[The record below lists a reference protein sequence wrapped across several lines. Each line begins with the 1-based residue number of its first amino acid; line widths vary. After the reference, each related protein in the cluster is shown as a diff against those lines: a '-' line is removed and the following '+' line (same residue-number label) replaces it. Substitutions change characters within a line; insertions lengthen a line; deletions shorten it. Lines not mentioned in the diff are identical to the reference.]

1 MARAPEYLI
10 IPAAGRGLRMREVDQ
25 AVPKEMLPVG
35 QKPAIQYA
43 VAEGLSAGINRIVII
58 INRQKEVIRRYF
70 EDKEFRETTYPH
82 AAREMDEIVRN
93 CSIHFSYQKR
103 PVGEWDAI
111 ALSRSFAGKSSLA
124 ILFPDNIY
132 FPAKGSLIVLKA
144 MYDRYGI
151 DVTALIPVREEGV
164 MGLGNSGRVDILPLS
179 GGVFR
184 IERFY
189 SKAKGSFVLRHP
201 GELRSC
207 GMSIYGPHLF
217 DYIERARGSLKEGE
231 EFTDVSVRSL
241 ILQERE
247 MLGCRLPGTLFD
259 IGNPDGYRLCLAH
272 IGKSPP

>member
-1 MARAPEYLI
+1 MGRAVEYLI
-10 IPAAGRGLRMREVDQ
+10 IPAAGRGLRMREVDRE
-25 AVPKEMLPVG
+25 VPKEMLPVG

-58 INRQKEVIRRYF
+58 INRKKEVIRRYC
-70 EDKEFRETTYPH
+70 EDKEFRKTTYPH
-82 AAREMDEIVRN
+82 AAREMDDMVRN
-93 CSIHFSYQKR
+93 CSIHFSYQER

-111 ALSRSFAGKSSLA
+111 SLSRGFAGKSGLA

-132 FPAKGSLIVLKA
+132 FPSRGALIALKA
-144 MYDRYGI
+144 MYERYGI
-151 DVTALIPVREEGV
+151 DVTALVPVRGEGAR
-164 MGLGNSGRVDILPLS
+164 GLGNSGRVDILPLS

-217 DYIERARGSLKEGE
+217 DYIERARGLLKEGE

-247 MLGCRLPGTLFD
+247 ILGCRLPGTLFD
-259 IGNPDGYRLCLAH
+259 IGNPDGYRQCLEH
-272 IGKSPP
+272 IGTFLP